1 MKVNKETP
9 VENFFVKE
17 NVEKSPWT
25 DLRTTETPVA
35 FHTFSSYCQWGDKNC
50 RSFEAM
56 KTYGD
61 DLSAKSD
68 KRCEGDSGWLL
79 FTSPNN
85 TVCPFEKKRGR
96 QSVILYSKGENA
108 AKFNDDS
115 ESSKCLSN
123 TFSCCFF
130 IPLDKNST
138 SEGLLP
144 EKRKLS
150 NRKLKQATFL
160 SHGRKPEGNT
170 SHARKVV
177 FSRFSN

>member
-1 MKVNKETP
+1 M
-9 VENFFVKE
+9 ENFFVKE
-17 NVEKSPWT
+17 NVETSPWT
-25 DLRTTETPVA
+25 DLKPTGTSVA
-35 FHTFSSYCQWGDKNC
+35 FHTFSSYCQWGDIHC

-61 DLSAKSD
+61 DSSAASKN
-68 KRCEGDSGWLL
+68 RCDGDSGWLMM
-79 FTSPNN
+79 TPPNA
-85 TVCPFEKKRGR
+85 TTCPFEKKRGR
-96 QSVILYSKGENA
+96 RSVILYSKRTDA
-108 AKFNDDS
+108 AKLNDDS

-144 EKRKLS
+144 EKMKLS
-150 NRKLKQATFL
+150 NRKLKQATVL
-160 SHGRKPEGNT
+160 SHGRKPEVNT

-177 FSRFSN
+177 FPRFSN